1 MEKKVS
7 STWMYETTYSD
18 DVFVGKSST
27 PTKTGLTDQ
36 TKVALLEYLTES
48 DDFHKLVCDITG
60 TERKQVKVSQE
71 LEKLK
76 EDYSYVCDRYK
87 KEQQKSNYLLNKW
100 RKEAARRLEAEKERD
115 NAERHHKFI
124 VDEIF
129 SMLKEVECSSVR
141 GIVDELK
148 SERANGKLL
157 AEENE
162 MCRRENDKLKLN
174 YEKTNKELEAQKDL
188 VKKYV
193 AKSEKM
199 RRLSIS
205 GKGTFVPE
213 KGEIFLA
220 EVPNKGIDRKVKALV
235 SKDREACEKCCFY
248 GGELGFLCWGVRCI
262 TIDDETQLTFRMVSD
277 GKI

>member
-1 MEKKVS
+1 MEKKVN
-7 STWMYETTYSD
+7 STGMYETTYSG
-18 DVFVGKSST
+18 DVFVGKLST
-27 PTKTGLTDQ
+27 PTKIGLTDQ

-76 EDYSYVCDRYK
+76 EDYSHVCDRYK

-100 RKEAARRLEAEKERD
+100 RKETARRFEAEKERD

-129 SMLKEVECSSVR
+129 SILKEVECNSVR
-141 GIVDELK
+141 GIVDSLK
-148 SERANGKLL
+148 AERAKGKLL
-157 AEENE
+157 AEDNE
-162 MCRRENDKLKLN
+162 LCRRENDKLKLN
-174 YEKTNKELEAQKDL
+174 YEKANKELEAQKDL

-205 GKGTFVPE
+205 NKSLFFPE
-213 KGEIFLA
+213 EGEIFFA
-220 EVPNKGIDRKVKALV
+220 EVPNKGIERKVKALV
-235 SKDREACEKCCFY
+235 SKDENQCEKCVFCR
-248 GGELGFLCWGVRCI
+248 GELGALCWKVTCFEEGV
-262 TIDDETQLTFRMVSD
+262 QYTFRRVSD
-277 GKI
+277 GEI

>member
-36 TKVALLEYLTES
+36 TKVAFLEYLTES

-124 VDEIF
+124 VDEIL

-174 YEKTNKELEAQKDL
+174 YEKINKELEAQKDL

-213 KGEIFLA
+213 EGEIFLA

-248 GGELGFLCWGVRCI
+248 RGELGFLCWGVRCT
-262 TIDDETQLTFRMVSD
+262 TIDDETQLTFRRVSD
-277 GKI
+277 GEI